1 MGASVPVVSTTVT
14 PVCLTGETGAL
25 CGAGVGLVQDPP
37 AADEEPVEEDGT
49 VLVCADVGPF
59 DVDGGVSDSGKSVP
73 SGKSSVSGASPSGM
87 TGGIG
92 SSTGI
97 GTTIGITTRFL
108 LTEAWL

>member
-37 AADEEPVEEDGT
+37 AADAELVEDGL
-49 VLVCADVGPF
+49 VLVCVDVGPF

-73 SGKSSVSGASPSGM
+73 SGRSSVSGASPSGM

-108 LTEAWL
+108 LTDAWL